1 VGHDVNNCWSLQLMQ
16 DNTCDVFRVQEE
28 HKGIDR
34 GSLERGGYQGDP
46 IDIDGCR
53 PGCGYG

>member
-1 VGHDVNNCWSLQLMQ
+1 MQ
-16 DNTCDVFRVQEE
+16 DNTCDVFQVQEE
-28 HKGIDR
+28 HKGGDR
-34 GSLERGGYQGDP
+34 GGLERGGYQGDP